1 MGGGKKNE
9 NENENGRK
17 REFATD
23 PRSKRA
29 REKYAVRA
37 HPSLRFFFTEPESQ
51 TSNCKLHC
59 LHQSNNCNRK
69 LPCQTK
75 GKQEGPPV
83 NLQSV
88 LLTQMMFLLQV
99 EASWA

>member
-29 REKYAVRA
+29 REKIRRSGTPLTPIKCTFMGLLAMYPTHCNLFTVGD
-37 HPSLRFFFTEPESQ
+37 SL
-51 TSNCKLHC
+51 
-59 LHQSNNCNRK
+59 
-69 LPCQTK
+69 
-75 GKQEGPPV
+75 
-83 NLQSV
+83 
-88 LLTQMMFLLQV
+88 LLQPLR
-99 EASWA
+99 

>member
-29 REKYAVRA
+29 REKNTPFGHAPHSDGALLVLAECLSGAVRA
-37 HPSLRFFFTEPESQ
+37 EGAEP
-51 TSNCKLHC
+51 L
-59 LHQSNNCNRK
+59 
-69 LPCQTK
+69 
-75 GKQEGPPV
+75 
-83 NLQSV
+83 NLLSAV
-88 LLTQMMFLLQV
+88 S
-99 EASWA
+99 E

>member
-1 MGGGKKNE
+1 MGGGKKKNE

-37 HPSLRFFFTEPESQ
+37 RPSLRLYAHQNGLLNSCRLACQFPAQ
-51 TSNCKLHC
+51 C
-59 LHQSNNCNRK
+59 LQKSSR
-69 LPCQTK
+69 LACQFSDW
-75 GKQEGPPV
+75 GRP
-83 NLQSV
+83 
-88 LLTQMMFLLQV
+88 
-99 EASWA
+99 

>member
-29 REKYAVRA
+29 REKNTPFGHTPHSDKHANA
-37 HPSLRFFFTEPESQ
+37 G
-51 TSNCKLHC
+51 
-59 LHQSNNCNRK
+59 NRGDK
-69 LPCQTK
+69 IWL
-75 GKQEGPPV
+75 V
-83 NLQSV
+83 V
-88 LLTQMMFLLQV
+88 
-99 EASWA
+99 

>member
-29 REKYAVRA
+29 REKNTPFGHAPHSDEHIASVRA
-37 HPSLRFFFTEPESQ
+37 SLS
-51 TSNCKLHC
+51 
-59 LHQSNNCNRK
+59 
-69 LPCQTK
+69 
-75 GKQEGPPV
+75 GGPPGSKTRHSIYV
-83 NLQSV
+83 KLSKRIYK
-88 LLTQMMFLLQV
+88 FI
-99 EASWA
+99 WK